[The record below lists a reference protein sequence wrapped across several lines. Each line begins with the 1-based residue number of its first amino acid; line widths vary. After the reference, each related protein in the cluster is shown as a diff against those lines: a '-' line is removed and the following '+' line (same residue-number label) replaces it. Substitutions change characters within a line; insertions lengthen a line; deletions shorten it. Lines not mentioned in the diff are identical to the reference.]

1 MPRKKRTELRSG
13 APAAKEPKE
22 EKKEP
27 KAAKRVINAYLVGYK
42 VIIKDDYEGAQSIHD
57 KGYFGEFIEEVLE
70 LSLYEGLFLL
80 EKGRVKVF
88 DGRKK
93 EISFRAF
100 MGRAK
105 KHDFRFYTRY
115 SIYRDIR
122 KRGYITKAALKYGAD
137 FSIYPRGKNPK
148 NSHSRWLLFAVSAD
162 ELFDWRKFAAMN
174 RVAHSVRKKLMI
186 GIVDAMS
193 DVTYYEIK
201 WKRP

>member
-1 MPRKKRTELRSG
+1 MPRKK
-13 APAAKEPKE
+13 KVE
-22 EKKEP
+22 EKP
-27 KAAKRVINAYLVGYK
+27 KKVRQRIINAVLAGDK
-42 VIIKDDYEGAQSIHD
+42 AIIKEDFEGAQSIHD
-57 KGYFGEFIEEVLE
+57 KGYFGEFIDETLE
-70 LSLYEGLFLL
+70 LSLYESLFLL

-93 EISFRAF
+93 EVTYNAF
-100 MGRAK
+100 MRRAK
-105 KHDFRFYTRY
+105 KHDYRFYTRY

-174 RVAHSVRKKLMI
+174 RVAHSVRKKLLI
-186 GIVDAMS
+186 GILDAMS

>member
-1 MPRKKRTELRSG
+1 MPRKKKVVEEVKT
-13 APAAKEPKE
+13 PKV
-22 EKKEP
+22 K
-27 KAAKRVINAYLVGYK
+27 KRVMNAFLLGDK
-42 VIIKDDYEGAQSIHD
+42 VVIKDDFEGAQSIHD
-57 KGYFGEFIEEVLE
+57 KGYFGQFLDEDLE
-70 LSLYEGLFLL
+70 LSLYEGVYLL
-80 EKGRVKVF
+80 EKKRIKVF

-93 EISFRAF
+93 ELTYNAF
-100 MGRAK
+100 MRRAK

-137 FSIYPRGKNPK
+137 FSVYPRGKNPK
-148 NSHSRWLLFAVSAD
+148 NSHSKWLLFAVSAD

-174 RVAHSVRKKLMI
+174 RVAHSVKKNLLV